1 MSFLTLAGSWISE
14 NESLLS
20 GLAALI
26 VVAGVLLSP
35 LGAGLRRVGARRR
48 QNHLDAAA
56 GRELREGRTGVP
68 AYPSGSTPVP
78 VPASAG
84 PTPVASGDVVRRIS
98 FKELTASS
106 PYPTRFARSD
116 GVRIAYNDRGEG
128 PPSIVLAPGIISH
141 LNLMENLPPFRNMLG
156 QLAGFARVLTFDKRG
171 QGLSDPTLAAPT
183 LAERTRDIGAVMDAA
198 GLERAVLL
206 GFSEGGP
213 MILQFACENPERVQG
228 LVLVGSTAAWLQSE
242 SLPIGLPRS
251 LLESLPRQWGK
262 GTLRDVFFPS
272 ISRAEIDDETYR
284 SFERLIATRSAIE
297 QLVEMM
303 LETDV
308 RPILPG
314 IRTPALVVHF
324 TGDLAVPI
332 RLGRALAEALP
343 NAEFVEVNAVDH
355 GDLSQVPEVIERIRA
370 FCEQACEAEP
380 TQR

>member
-1 MSFLTLAGSWISE
+1 MSFLSLAGSWISE

-26 VVAGVLLSP
+26 VVAGVMLSP

-48 QNHLDAAA
+48 KIELDAAVA
-56 GRELREGRTGVP
+56 REARDAAP
-68 AYPSGSTPVP
+68 AHPAP
-78 VPASAG
+78 VPAAVD
-84 PTPVASGDVVRRIS
+84 PTPGESQGVQRIR
-98 FKELTASS
+98 FKDLTAPS
-106 PYPTRFARSD
+106 PYPTRFARSE
-116 GVRIAYNDRGEG
+116 GVRIAYNDRGDG
-128 PPSIVLAPGIISH
+128 PTTIVFAPGIISH

-156 QLAGFARVLTFDKRG
+156 QLAGFARVLAFDTRG

-198 GLERAVLL
+198 GIERAVLL

-213 MILQFACENPERVQG
+213 MILQFAYENPERVQG
-228 LVLVGSTAAWLQSE
+228 LVLVGTTAAWLQSE
-242 SLPIGLPRS
+242 SFPVGLARP
-251 LLESLPRQWGK
+251 LLESLPRQWGR

-272 ISRAEIDDETYR
+272 ISRAELDDETYR

-303 LETDV
+303 IETDV

-343 NAEFVEVNAVDH
+343 DAEFVEVNAVDH
-355 GDLSQVPEVIERIRA
+355 GDLSQVPEVIERIRV
-370 FCEQACEAEP
+370 FCDRVCGGEP
-380 TQR
+380 LVH

>member
-1 MSFLTLAGSWISE
+1 MSFLGLAGSWISE

-48 QNHLDAAA
+48 KHELAVAA
-56 GRELREGRTGVP
+56 GRDGGVE
-68 AYPSGSTPVP
+68 
-78 VPASAG
+78 ASA
-84 PTPVASGDVVRRIS
+84 PTPAVVTPTPAERQGVQRIS
-98 FKELTASS
+98 FKALTAPS
-106 PYPTRFARSD
+106 PYPTRFAQSD

-128 PPSIVLAPGIISH
+128 PRSIVLAPGIISH

-171 QGLSDPTLAAPT
+171 QGLSDPTLAAPA
-183 LAERTRDIGAVMDAA
+183 LAERTRDIGAVMDAV

-213 MILQFACENPERVQG
+213 MILQFAYENPDRVQG
-228 LVLVGSTAAWLQSE
+228 LVLVGTTAAWLQSE
-242 SLPIGLPRS
+242 SFPAGLPRA
-251 LLESLPRQWGK
+251 LLESLPRQWGR
-262 GTLRDVFFPS
+262 GTLRDIFFPS
-272 ISRAEIDDETYR
+272 ISRAELDDETYR
-284 SFERLIATRSAIE
+284 SFERLIATRSAIN

-370 FCEQACEAEP
+370 FCDQVCEAEP
-380 TQR
+380 TAR

>member
-1 MSFLTLAGSWISE
+1 MSFLGLAGSWISE

-48 QNHLDAAA
+48 EHELAVAA
-56 GRELREGRTGVP
+56 GRHGGAE
-68 AYPSGSTPVP
+68 AS
-78 VPASAG
+78 PASPVAVG
-84 PTPVASGDVVRRIS
+84 PTPAESQGVQRIS
-98 FKELTASS
+98 FKQLTAPS
-106 PYPTRFARSD
+106 PYPTRFAQSD

-128 PPSIVLAPGIISH
+128 PTTIVLAPGIISH

-156 QLAGFARVLTFDKRG
+156 QLAGFARVLAFDKRG
-171 QGLSDPTLAAPT
+171 QGLSDPTLGAPT

-198 GLERAVLL
+198 GLERAVLM

-213 MILQFACENPERVQG
+213 MTLQFAYENPERVQG
-228 LVLVGSTAAWLQSE
+228 LILVGTTAAWLQSE
-242 SLPIGLPRS
+242 SFPAGLPRAMI
-251 LLESLPRQWGK
+251 EGLPRQWGK
-262 GTLRDVFFPS
+262 GVLRDIFFPS
-272 ISRAEIDDETYR
+272 ISRAELDDETYR

-308 RPILPG
+308 RPILPQ

-370 FCEQACEAEP
+370 FCEEVGEAEAVD
-380 TQR
+380 R

>member
-1 MSFLTLAGSWISE
+1 MSFLSIAGAWISE

-48 QNHLDAAA
+48 RQELDGAA
-56 GRELREGRTGVP
+56 GREAIDDGPGRRAAPGP
-68 AYPSGSTPVP
+68 AV
-78 VPASAG
+78 VD
-84 PTPVASGDVVRRIS
+84 PTPVAERQGVRRIS
-98 FKELTASS
+98 FKDLTAPS
-106 PYPTRFARSD
+106 PYPTRFAQSD

-128 PPSIVLAPGIISH
+128 PTTIVLAPGIISH

-156 QLAGFARVLTFDKRG
+156 QLAGFARVLAFDKRG

-213 MILQFACENPERVQG
+213 MILQFAYENPERVQG
-228 LVLVGSTAAWLQSE
+228 LVLVGTTAAWLQSE
-242 SLPIGLPRS
+242 SLPVGLPRA
-251 LLESLPRQWGK
+251 LLESLPRQWGR

-272 ISRAEIDDETYR
+272 ISRAELDDDTYR

-303 LETDV
+303 IETDV

-355 GDLSQVPEVIERIRA
+355 GDLSQVPEVIDRIRA
-370 FCEQACEAEP
+370 FCEEFVEAEAVN
-380 TQR
+380 R

>member
-48 QNHLDAAA
+48 SNELDVAA
-56 GRELREGRTGVP
+56 GRAGGVD
-68 AYPSGSTPVP
+68 
-78 VPASAG
+78 ASVSAAAAAR
-84 PTPVASGDVVRRIS
+84 PTPVEGQGGVQRIR
-98 FKELTASS
+98 FTDLTAPS

-128 PPSIVLAPGIISH
+128 PPTIVLAPGIISH
-141 LNLMENLPPFRNMLG
+141 LNLMENLPPFRNMFG
-156 QLAGFARVLTFDKRG
+156 QLAGFARVLAFDKRG

-183 LAERTRDIGAVMDAA
+183 LTERIRDIGAVMDAA
-198 GLERAVLL
+198 GLERAVLM

-213 MILQFACENPERVQG
+213 MTLQFAYENPERVQG
-228 LVLVGSTAAWLQSE
+228 LILVGSTATWLQSE
-242 SLPIGLPRS
+242 SFPAGLPRAM
-251 LLESLPRQWGK
+251 LESLPRQWGK
-262 GTLRDVFFPS
+262 GVLRDVFFPS
-272 ISRAEIDDETYR
+272 ISRAELDDETYR

-297 QLVEMM
+297 QLIEMM

-308 RPILPG
+308 RPILPE

-355 GDLSQVPEVIERIRA
+355 GDLSQAPEVIERIRA
-370 FCEQACEAEP
+370 FCDEACEAESAA
-380 TQR
+380 R